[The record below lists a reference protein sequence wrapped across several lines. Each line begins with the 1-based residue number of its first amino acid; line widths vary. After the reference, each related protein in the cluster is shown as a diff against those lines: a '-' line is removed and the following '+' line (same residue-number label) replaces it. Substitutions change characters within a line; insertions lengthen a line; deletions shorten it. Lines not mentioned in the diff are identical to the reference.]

1 MTDQELRKLSRKDL
15 LELLVA
21 QGQERDALQVELEKA
36 KAALADRQ
44 LCIEQSG
51 SIAEAALQVNG
62 VFYAAQEAAE
72 QYLENIRL
80 RNEQTDAAC
89 AQREKESK
97 ERAERQLQEAAQTAR
112 QLEEDTKR
120 RCEEIENEAREK
132 AEAYWTEVSA
142 RLQTF
147 YQEYKDLRE
156 LLTAGGMR

>member
-15 LELLVA
+15 LELLIT
-21 QGQERDALQVELEKA
+21 QGRERDVLQAKLENA
-36 KAALADRQ
+36 KKTLANRQ

-80 RNEQTDAAC
+80 RSEQIDIVC

-97 ERAERQLQEAAQTAR
+97 ERAERQLQEAAQAAR
-112 QLEEDTKR
+112 QMEEDAKR
-120 RCEEIENEAREK
+120 RCREMENAAKEK
-132 AEAYWTEVSA
+132 AEAYWTDVSA
-142 RLQTF
+142 RLQAF
-147 YQEYKDLRE
+147 YQEHKELRE
-156 LLTAGGMR
+156 LLRAGGMR